1 MRTTNSIKNIFYNIL
16 LNSMTILIGLVAQS
30 IFIRTL
36 GSEYN
41 GLKSLFTSI
50 ISMLS
55 ISELGFG
62 IAIIYNLYKP
72 VASHDTEKIKTLV
85 KYYQKIY
92 RFIALVILIIG
103 LCLLPF
109 IPLFVGKISIDV
121 HLQLVFLLFLSDAI
135 VSYLMTY
142 KRSIIQADQK
152 EYLISKI
159 NILYLF
165 LVNFVQI
172 IILLLTKNFIY
183 YLLIRVLFRFI
194 ENMTINH
201 VANKKYPYLKEKNIE
216 PLEEELKKNIH
227 QKVKGLLFHKIGD
240 YIVSGT
246 DSIIISVTLGLG
258 QLGLYNNYYF
268 ITNYVNIL
276 FGQIFSSVTSS
287 VGNLIVEDKPKK
299 TLQIYKTMLFANTW
313 IYCFCSICIFVLI
326 EPFITIWIG
335 KEYLLSTG
343 VLLALVINFYFQGLR
358 KTDTTFKEAAGI
370 FFEDRYISI
379 VEAIINIVFSLLFVH
394 FFGLAGVLMG
404 TICSTMVL
412 FLYSFPKYI
421 FKSLFSKGYIDYFK
435 IHVFNLLKAIF
446 IFLISVTILSLIPY
460 TNVFLKL
467 LINAILCLFI
477 PNFLYILLSHKSVE
491 FSFLKK
497 MVKELWKKK
506 KDNKNG

>member
-1 MRTTNSIKNIFYNIL
+1 
-16 LNSMTILIGLVAQS
+16 
-30 IFIRTL
+30 
-36 GSEYN
+36 
-41 GLKSLFTSI
+41 
-50 ISMLS
+50 MLS

-72 VASHDTEKIKTLV
+72 VAENDIEKIKTLV

-92 RFIALVILIIG
+92 RIIALIILGIG

-109 IPLFVGKISIDV
+109 IPLFVGDISIDV
-121 HLQLVFLLFLSDAI
+121 NLQLTFILFLSDSI

-152 EYLISKI
+152 EYFISKI
-159 NILYLF
+159 NIVYLL
-165 LVNFVQI
+165 LVNIVQI
-172 IILLLTKNFIY
+172 IILFLTKNFIL
-183 YLLIRVLFRFI
+183 YLIIRVLFRLL
-194 ENMTINH
+194 ENISINH
-201 VANKKYPYLKEKNIE
+201 VANKKYPYLKDKDIV
-216 PLEEELKKNIH
+216 PIEEELKKNIH

-240 YIVSGT
+240 YVVSGT
-246 DSIIISVTLGLG
+246 DSIIISMTLGLN

-287 VGNLIVEDKPKK
+287 VGNLIVEDKSKK
-299 TLQIYKTMLFANTW
+299 TLQIYKTMLFANSW
-313 IYCFCSICIFVLI
+313 IYCFCAICLFVLI

-335 KEYLLSTG
+335 GEYVLSKG
-343 VLLALVINFYFQGLR
+343 VLLAIVLNFYVQGLR

-379 VEAIINIVFSLLFVH
+379 IEAVINIVFSLLFVK

-421 FKSLFSKGYIDYFK
+421 FKRLFGKRYIDYFK
-435 IHVFNLLKAIF
+435 IHALNLLKTGIVF
-446 IFLISVTILSLIPY
+446 ILSVTIMSFLPFS
-460 TNVFLKL
+460 NVFLEL
-467 LINAILCLFI
+467 FINAILCLLL
-477 PNFLYILLSHKSVE
+477 PNFLYTLLSCKSSE
-491 FSFLKK
+491 FAFLKK
-497 MVKELWKKK
+497 MIKTLKR
-506 KDNKNG
+506 NKS

>member
-1 MRTTNSIKNIFYNIL
+1 
-16 LNSMTILIGLVAQS
+16 
-30 IFIRTL
+30 
-36 GSEYN
+36 
-41 GLKSLFTSI
+41 
-50 ISMLS
+50 MLS

-72 VASHDTEKIKTLV
+72 VAENDIEKIKTLV

-92 RFIALVILIIG
+92 RIIALIILGIG

-109 IPLFVGKISIDV
+109 IPLFVGDISIDV
-121 HLQLVFLLFLSDAI
+121 NLQLTFILFLSDSI

-152 EYLISKI
+152 EYFISKI
-159 NILYLF
+159 NIIYLL
-165 LVNFVQI
+165 LVNIVQI
-172 IILLLTKNFIY
+172 IILLLTKNFIL
-183 YLLIRVLFRFI
+183 YLIIRVFFRLL
-194 ENMTINH
+194 ENISINH
-201 VANKKYPYLKEKNIE
+201 VANKKYPYLKDKDIV
-216 PLEEELKKNIH
+216 PIEEELKKNIH

-240 YIVSGT
+240 YVVSGT
-246 DSIIISVTLGLG
+246 DSIIISMTLGLN

-287 VGNLIVEDKPKK
+287 VGNLIVEDKSKK
-299 TLQIYKTMLFANTW
+299 TLQIYKTMLFANSW
-313 IYCFCSICIFVLI
+313 IYCFCAICLFVLI

-335 KEYLLSTG
+335 EEYVLSKG
-343 VLLALVINFYFQGLR
+343 VLLAIVLNFYVQGLR

-379 VEAIINIVFSLLFVH
+379 IEAVINIVFSLLFVK

-421 FKSLFSKGYIDYFK
+421 FKRLFGKRYIDYFK
-435 IHVFNLLKAIF
+435 IHALNLLKTGIVF
-446 IFLISVTILSLIPY
+446 ILSVTIMSFLPFS
-460 TNVFLKL
+460 NVFLEL
-467 LINAILCLFI
+467 FINAILCLLL
-477 PNFLYILLSHKSVE
+477 PNFLYTLLSCKSPE
-491 FSFLKK
+491 FAFLKK
-497 MVKELWKKK
+497 MIKTLKR
-506 KDNKNG
+506 NKS